1 MTLSSVRPAKNFN
14 SPIDIVGIK
23 CYPMLSSSE
32 RGAANHEVLL
42 VLYEEHPGNFR
53 ARRRSM
59 LTDKAY
65 GFIPGEALQNLP
77 VFFYPRIMNQ

>member
-1 MTLSSVRPAKNFN
+1 M
-14 SPIDIVGIK
+14 
-23 CYPMLSSSE
+23 CYPMLSSNE

-42 VLYEEHPGNFR
+42 VLYEEHPGNLR

-65 GFIPGEALQNLP
+65 GSIPGEALQNLP

>member
-1 MTLSSVRPAKNFN
+1 MKSEQKIAIKFN
-14 SPIDIVGIK
+14 SPIDIVGIM
-23 CYPMLSSSE
+23 CYPMLSSNE

-42 VLYEEHPGNFR
+42 VLYEEHPGNLR

-65 GFIPGEALQNLP
+65 GSIPGEALQNLP